1 MSLRVLGGLV
11 AIMALQAWW
20 CIGLAHLNRR
30 ANILNSELA
39 SMQADPQFS
48 GSLRTRTRTRT
59 PAPGMSRAVRAY
71 APLFWISDAAS
82 TAATPGANSVF
93 LVFAPTAES
102 AERTLMDDAVGRRIS
117 RLLIAGVLVDIMPG
131 TLPSVDAA
139 GNVRVRVQQSA
150 LYETAQFATMG
161 FDIESLGKGPPLQ
174 RAVVFGM

>member
-39 SMQADPQFS
+39 SMQADPQFAPSS
-48 GSLRTRTRTRT
+48 GSLRART

-82 TAATPGANSVF
+82 TAATPGANSVL

-131 TLPSVDAA
+131 TLPSVDAT

-161 FDIESLGKGPPLQ
+161 FDIESLGTGPPLQ